1 MRDTVRA
8 LSGQYRE
15 ALEEYFEDGGEE
27 ALLRAYQIG
36 RSAMGEGVGVLE
48 MAALHQE
55 ALVETLLQMLDQEDG
70 RRIARRASEFFIESL
85 AAFEMSHRSLDETN
99 EALSNLNQ
107 ELSQAMEA
115 VLHDYRAAQDVI
127 QEQRRLSRLKSEFI
141 SLVSHELRTPL
152 TSIHGALGL
161 LRMNA
166 RDALPPKALQ
176 LLDVARRNSERLV
189 RLVGE
194 VLDVEKIESGALSF
208 DVGPVVVQDLLSQ
221 SIEANW
227 AFAAQHEVS
236 LRLGSVPGG
245 TRVRGDFDRLMQVL
259 TNLISNA
266 IKFSDTG
273 TSVEIAAA
281 RRKGSVRIT
290 VTDEGPGIPESFR
303 PKVFEKFAQAD
314 SSVKRRKGGT
324 GLGLSICKVIV
335 ERLGGTIGFD
345 SEEGRGS
352 TFYFDLPESPEDRVG
367 GMEIGGDEC
376 QTAG

>member
-1 MRDTVRA
+1 
-8 LSGQYRE
+8 
-15 ALEEYFEDGGEE
+15 
-27 ALLRAYQIG
+27 
-36 RSAMGEGVGVLE
+36 
-48 MAALHQE
+48 
-55 ALVETLLQMLDQEDG
+55 
-70 RRIARRASEFFIESL
+70 
-85 AAFEMSHRSLDETN
+85 
-99 EALSNLNQ
+99 
-107 ELSQAMEA
+107 
-115 VLHDYRAAQDVI
+115 
-127 QEQRRLSRLKSEFI
+127 
-141 SLVSHELRTPL
+141 
-152 TSIHGALGL
+152 
-161 LRMNA
+161 MNA

-236 LRLGSVPGG
+236 LKLGIVPGG

-266 IKFSDTG
+266 IKFSDAG
-273 TSVEIAAA
+273 TPVEIAAT

-352 TFYFDLPESPEDRVG
+352 TFYFDLPESPDDRVG
-367 GMEIGGDEC
+367 GVEIGGGEC